1 MNNFNPNDY
10 TLAELESM
18 YDPYY
23 MYSDDH
29 SVFLKHSAISKA
41 IRNRKEAAKEQN
53 MEESDV

>member
-29 SVFLKHSAISKA
+29 SVFLKHSAISKT
-41 IRNRKEAAKEQN
+41 IRAHKEAIKKEN
-53 MEESDV
+53 KE